1 MVEKCYLCENKYNK
15 NENIVLHRFPKKCP
29 TLIHTHQQWLNACG
43 LNEQDDVS
51 NVYICTSHFES
62 SVFRIKNKRLRLH
75 RGATPTIDVLNPV
88 VKEKNI
94 ENDDE
99 TATNIFPKTL
109 ADSITID
116 DRMEEQLTSPN
127 SNIDTE
133 NNEDDHEEQLILQ
146 RPDTGEP
153 DTLQF
158 NIPESVTP
166 VKQRRFAETRY
177 ISEIDLCDVATPR
190 RAKRT
195 LTLVKL
201 IDKKK
206 SKQIKRL
213 QDTNRKL
220 NKRIISLQQMVS
232 HIRKKGLIS
241 KDAKDVMLVS

>member
-1 MVEKCYLCENKYNK
+1 MLYILDIESQNDNIMEVTFK
-15 NENIVLHRFPKKCP
+15 NNINIDLFIKK
-29 TLIHTHQQWLNACG
+29 
-43 LNEQDDVS
+43 
-51 NVYICTSHFES
+51 
-62 SVFRIKNKRLRLH
+62 
-75 RGATPTIDVLNPV
+75 
-88 VKEKNI
+88 
-94 ENDDE
+94 
-99 TATNIFPKTL
+99 IFFFI
-109 ADSITID
+109 S
-116 DRMEEQLTSPN
+116 
-127 SNIDTE
+127 DTE

-232 HIRKKGLIS
+232 HIRKKG
-241 KDAKDVMLVS
+241 